1 MAGSSE
7 VSRYYLRFKTISY
20 LCDVEKRP
28 AWRWVPPAGPRIK
41 GCPQIFE
48 LLWLNLKA
56 FSESVRVPPRTSL
69 SPSCTDSRLLKSV
82 SAKLRTRAQFH
93 RCDSAC

>member
-28 AWRWVPPAGPRIK
+28 AGDGYLRQAAHQKVPTN
-41 GCPQIFE
+41 F
-48 LLWLNLKA
+48 
-56 FSESVRVPPRTSL
+56 
-69 SPSCTDSRLLKSV
+69 
-82 SAKLRTRAQFH
+82 
-93 RCDSAC
+93 

>member
-28 AWRWVPPAGPRIK
+28 AGMGTPAGMRLYIGAHK
-41 GCPQIFE
+41 F
-48 LLWLNLKA
+48 
-56 FSESVRVPPRTSL
+56 L
-69 SPSCTDSRLLKSV
+69 SYYG
-82 SAKLRTRAQFH
+82 
-93 RCDSAC
+93 

>member
-28 AWRWVPPAGPRIK
+28 AGNGYLQQA
-41 GCPQIFE
+41 
-48 LLWLNLKA
+48 
-56 FSESVRVPPRTSL
+56 
-69 SPSCTDSRLLKSV
+69 
-82 SAKLRTRAQFH
+82 SASKDAHKFF
-93 RCDSAC
+93 CYYG

>member
-28 AWRWVPPAGPRIK
+28 CRNGD
-41 GCPQIFE
+41 
-48 LLWLNLKA
+48 
-56 FSESVRVPPRTSL
+56 
-69 SPSCTDSRLLKSV
+69 PSKQ
-82 SAKLRTRAQFH
+82 AH
-93 RCDSAC
+93 I

>member
-28 AWRWVPPAGPRIK
+28 AWNGYLQQARASK
-41 GCPQIFE
+41 GARKF
-48 LLWLNLKA
+48 
-56 FSESVRVPPRTSL
+56 L
-69 SPSCTDSRLLKSV
+69 SYYG
-82 SAKLRTRAQFH
+82 
-93 RCDSAC
+93 